1 MNTKTEAGSQTVAG
15 QVERRVRPDVAEA
28 LKREQA
34 ALRRLTYKT
43 DAITARL
50 EAIYRTLERAPT
62 GQEMSCC

>member
-1 MNTKTEAGSQTVAG
+1 MNTQTLAAGG
-15 QVERRVRPDVAEA
+15 GRFERVVRPDVAEA

-50 EAIYRTLERAPT
+50 EAIYRALERA
-62 GQEMSCC
+62 Q